1 MGNLDVADA
10 VDHPGRTAFAA
21 KKLEPYSVNGKQG
34 GSFKTEGALSFLR
47 VFKAGHEVM
56 YYRKFF
62 SFAMRNYL
70 VSTWAS
76 KRVELWADF

>member
-34 GSFKTEGALSFLR
+34 GAFKTEGALSFLR

-62 SFAMRNYL
+62 LLPRE
-70 VSTWAS
+70 VSHSPLERLREWNIG
-76 KRVELWADF
+76 